1 MNCTLNTGRNRE
13 TGKQRKGT
21 DAMKITVIGAGT
33 WGTALGRA
41 LASKGLD
48 VCIWSRF
55 PEEILHLSATRT
67 HPNLPG
73 SVIPETIAFTSDITS
88 SVAGSAF
95 VIMAV
100 PSVFTRETIHDFAPY
115 IDPKTI
121 IVSAAKGIESKT
133 LMTLTEVIE
142 EEMSSSGKANSVV
155 ALSGPTHAEE
165 VARDLPT
172 LIVCACENLD
182 AAKEVQQLFD
192 GTCIRPYINPDA
204 KGVQICGALKNV
216 EALAVGIARGLGYG
230 DNTCAAMITRG
241 MEEIRRLG
249 LAMGCREK
257 TFFGLAGIGD
267 LIVTATSQH
276 SRNNRAGY
284 LIGQGKNAEEAVR
297 EIGMVVEGMN
307 ALPAAITL
315 CERFGME
322 MPLIEA
328 VRSIVLDHA
337 APSDVVRDLMSRSL
351 KME

>member
-1 MNCTLNTGRNRE
+1 
-13 TGKQRKGT
+13 
-21 DAMKITVIGAGT
+21 MKITVVGAGT

-41 LASKGLD
+41 LALNSLD

-55 PEEILHLSATRT
+55 QNETDSLSAARK

-73 SVIPETIAFTSDITS
+73 TVIPETIVFTSDIRQ
-88 SVAGSAF
+88 AAEEADF
-95 VIMAV
+95 IIMVV
-100 PSVFTRETIHDFAPY
+100 PSVYIRETARDFAPY
-115 IDPKTI
+115 IGPKTI
-121 IVSAAKGIESKT
+121 LISAAKGIESST
-133 LMTLTEVIE
+133 LMTLTEVIGDE
-142 EEMSSSGKANSVV
+142 LNQAGKTNTVV

-165 VARDLPT
+165 VAKDLPT
-172 LIVCACENLD
+172 LIVCACEDLE
-182 AAKEVQQLFD
+182 AAKKVQMLFD

-276 SRNNRAGY
+276 SRNNRCGY
-284 LIGQGKNAEEAVR
+284 LIGQGKSVEEAVR

-307 ALPAAITL
+307 ALPAATAL
-315 CERFGME
+315 CDRFGMD
-322 MPLIEA
+322 MPLIHA
-328 VRSIVLDHA
+328 VRSVVEDRA
-337 APSDVVRDLMSRSL
+337 KPSDVVRELMNRSL